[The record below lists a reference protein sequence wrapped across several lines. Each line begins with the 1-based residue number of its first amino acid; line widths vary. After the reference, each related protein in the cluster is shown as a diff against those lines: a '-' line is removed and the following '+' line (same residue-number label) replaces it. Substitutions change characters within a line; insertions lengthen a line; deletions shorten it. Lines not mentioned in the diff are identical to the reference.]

1 VAMEPGLRRS
11 LAVRVTRQLMRLSGF
26 CTSRLTL
33 PAGALIVAPNHLS
46 LWDGPLVACLTDR
59 RVLFGVD
66 PNYLCHQPWRFVLL
80 FLVKLGFG
88 DVVPLDANRPFAWRR
103 LAAALHRGEAVC
115 VFPEGAIAR
124 SGQLLPIR
132 PGVAR
137 LARMTKAP
145 VLPVRIVRAVRR
157 PRGARRAEQP
167 RTAVVAAAQ
176 IDPSH
181 PDFADLLTA
190 SLQQSARIDT
200 ETLDGSGRSGGL
212 NRRIRNFAR
221 K

>member
-1 VAMEPGLRRS
+1 MAKKPGLRRS
-11 LAVRVTRQLMRLSGF
+11 LAVRVTRRLMRLSGV
-26 CTSRLTL
+26 CTSRLAL

-66 PNYLCHQPWRFVLL
+66 PDYLCRQPWRFVLL

-88 DVVPLDANRPFAWRR
+88 DVVPLDADRPFAWRR
-103 LAAALHRGEAVC
+103 LVAALHRGEAIC

-124 SGQLLPIR
+124 SDQLLPIR

-137 LARMTKAP
+137 LARMMKTP
-145 VLPVRIVRAVRR
+145 VLPVRIERAVCR
-157 PRGARRAEQP
+157 PRGARRSKQP
-167 RTAVVAAAQ
+167 RVAVVAGAE

-181 PDFADLLTA
+181 PDLVDLLTA
-190 SLQQSARIDT
+190 SLQQSARIGT
-200 ETLDGSGRSGGL
+200 ETFDVSGRSVDL
-212 NRRIRNFAR
+212 DRWIRTFGR

>member
-1 VAMEPGLRRS
+1 
-11 LAVRVTRQLMRLSGF
+11 MRLSGV
-26 CTSRLTL
+26 CTSRLAL

-59 RVLFGVD
+59 PVLFGVD
-66 PNYLCHQPWRFVLL
+66 PDYLCRQPWRFVLL

-88 DVVPLDANRPFAWRR
+88 DVVPLDADRPFAWRR
-103 LAAALHRGEAVC
+103 LAAALHRGEAIC

-124 SGQLLPIR
+124 GGQLLPIR

-137 LARMTKAP
+137 LARMMKTP
-145 VLPVRIVRAVRR
+145 VLPVRIE
-157 PRGARRAEQP
+157 RAEQP
-167 RTAVVAAAQ
+167 RIAVVAGAQ

-181 PDFADLLTA
+181 PDLADLLTA
-190 SLQQSARIDT
+190 SLQQSARIGT
-200 ETLDGSGRSGGL
+200 ETFDASGRPGGL
-212 NRRIRNFAR
+212 DRWIRTFGR